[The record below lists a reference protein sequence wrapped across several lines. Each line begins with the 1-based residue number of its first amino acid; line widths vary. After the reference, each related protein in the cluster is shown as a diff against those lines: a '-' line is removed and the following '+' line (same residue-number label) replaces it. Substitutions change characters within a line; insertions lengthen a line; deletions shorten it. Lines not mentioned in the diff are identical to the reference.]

1 MVITIHMMNRIREK
15 RTQEKEISDLKEK

>member
-1 MVITIHMMNRIREK
+1 MAITVHMMNRIREK